1 MFKTF
6 RETEDFLLALISNS
20 ETEKFPGQLGL
31 ERMRLFLQKL
41 GNPQHNYPT
50 IHIAGTSGKGS
61 TAFLTA
67 KILQQAGKKVGL
79 HTSPHLQTI
88 RERFK
93 INNKMISESGYVELI
108 NQLMP
113 TIEEMKKS
121 KYGRPS
127 YFEILVA
134 AVFVYFDRQ
143 KVDTAVI
150 ESGLGGKF
158 DGTNALN
165 ATVTILTN
173 VGLDHVHILGKTKS
187 AILRDKMQIIKKGNF
202 AAITGISQ
210 PKLLGELIQHCK
222 SNQVPLLKLGKDFA
236 VDNISQKNNCAE
248 FDFISQN
255 FGTIKNIKLST
266 PGIFQTKNA
275 AVAIAA
281 CLNFARVHNFALTE
295 SMIKRALADSRFA
308 GRFEI
313 IKDGET
319 KNQIILDGAHNSDKI
334 KALVESLKSLYPD
347 QKFTLVFGLK
357 KNKPARVLMKILSP
371 YLDAAVITQFSRTTD
386 MGLNLFYPAEKL
398 FKEAQKYLTCPC
410 YLEPNPEQAL
420 KKAKKI
426 SQKNQNQV
434 LVTGSLYLVG
444 EIRDYLKLETK

>member
-6 RETEDFLLALISNS
+6 RETEDFLLTLISNS
-20 ETEKFPGQLGL
+20 ETEKFPGELGIK
-31 ERMRLFLQKL
+31 RMRLFLQKL

-143 KVDTAVI
+143 KVDAAVI

-187 AILRDKMQIIKKGNF
+187 AILR
-202 AAITGISQ
+202 
-210 PKLLGELIQHCK
+210 
-222 SNQVPLLKLGKDFA
+222 
-236 VDNISQKNNCAE
+236 
-248 FDFISQN
+248 
-255 FGTIKNIKLST
+255 
-266 PGIFQTKNA
+266 
-275 AVAIAA
+275 
-281 CLNFARVHNFALTE
+281 
-295 SMIKRALADSRFA
+295 
-308 GRFEI
+308 
-313 IKDGET
+313 
-319 KNQIILDGAHNSDKI
+319 
-334 KALVESLKSLYPD
+334 
-347 QKFTLVFGLK
+347 
-357 KNKPARVLMKILSP
+357 LSP
-371 YLDAAVITQFSRTTD
+371 
-386 MGLNLFYPAEKL
+386 
-398 FKEAQKYLTCPC
+398 
-410 YLEPNPEQAL
+410 
-420 KKAKKI
+420 
-426 SQKNQNQV
+426 V
-434 LVTGSLYLVG
+434 LVSPNC
-444 EIRDYLKLETK
+444 

>member
-1 MFKTF
+1 MLHTYIQV
-6 RETEDFLLALISNS
+6 EQYLLEQIPSS

-31 ERMRLFLQKL
+31 ERMRLFLKKL

-67 KILQQAGKKVGL
+67 KILQQAGKKIGL
-79 HTSPHLQTI
+79 HTSPHLQTV

-93 INNKMISESGYVELI
+93 INNEMISESDYVGLI
-108 NQLMP
+108 NQLVQ
-113 TIEEMKKS
+113 TIEEMGKS

-143 KVDTAVI
+143 KVDAAVI
-150 ESGLGGKF
+150 EAGLGGKF

-173 VGLDHVHILGKTKS
+173 AGLDHTHILGKTKS
-187 AILRDKMQIIKKGNF
+187 AILRDKMQIIKKENSV
-202 AAITGISQ
+202 AITGIDQ

-222 SNQVPLLKLGKDFA
+222 NNQVPLLKLGRDFV
-236 VDNISQKNNCAE
+236 VDNILQKNHCTE

-266 PGIFQTKNA
+266 PGVFQTKNA
-275 AVAIAA
+275 AVAIVA
-281 CLNFARVHNFALTE
+281 CLNFTHTHNFALTE
-295 SMIKRALADSRFA
+295 SMIKKALADSHFA

-313 IKDGET
+313 IRDSKT
-319 KNQIILDGAHNSDKI
+319 RNQIILDGAHNSDKI
-334 KALVESLKSLYPD
+334 KALVESLKFLYPD

-357 KNKPARVLMKILSP
+357 KNKPAKILMKTLSP
-371 YLDAAVITQFSRTTD
+371 YLDAAVITQFGRTTD

-398 FKEAQKYLTCPC
+398 FKEARKYFDCPC
-410 YLEPNPEQAL
+410 YLEPNPEQAFQ
-420 KKAKKI
+420 KAKKI
-426 SQKNQNQV
+426 SQKNQNQI